1 MTTQEVADKLV
12 NLCREGN
19 YAEAYGLYADD
30 AVSLE
35 MPGVPN
41 ERTEGLNNILKGFE
55 QWANNIEES
64 HGGTVGDPVI
74 MGNHFVVPM
83 TSDVTFKEGGRV
95 NMEELCMYQ
104 VENGKIKQASFHY
117 DPSTMFG

>member
-12 NLCREGN
+12 SLCREGKYN
-19 YAEAYGLYADD
+19 EAYGLYAKD

-41 ERTEGLNNILKGFE
+41 EKTEGLDNILKGFE
-55 QWANNIEES
+55 QWANNIQEA
-64 HGGTVGDPVI
+64 HGGTVGEPVV

-83 TSDVTFKEGGRV
+83 TSDVTFKQGGRV
-95 NMEELCMYQ
+95 NMEELSMYQ
-104 VENGKIKQASFHY
+104 VENGKIKKAQFFY
-117 DPSTMFG
+117 DPSVMS

>member
-12 NLCREGN
+12 SLCREGK
-19 YAEAYGLYADD
+19 YDQAYGLYAQD
-30 AVSLE
+30 AVSVE

-41 ERTEGLNNILKGFE
+41 EVTEGLDNILKGFE
-55 QWANNIEES
+55 QWASNIEES
-64 HGGTVGDPVI
+64 HGGTVGDPVV

-83 TSDVTFKEGGRV
+83 TSDVTFKQGGRI

-104 VENGKIKQASFHY
+104 VEGGKIKKASFHY
-117 DPSTMFG
+117 DPSTMF

>member
-12 NLCREGN
+12 TLCREGN

-41 ERTEGLNNILKGFE
+41 ERTEGLENILKGFE
-55 QWANNIEES
+55 QWASNIEES
-64 HGGTVGDPVI
+64 HGGTVGDPVV

-95 NMEELCMYQ
+95 NMEELCMYL
-104 VENGKIKQASFHY
+104 VDNGKIKKASFHY